1 MSSFQVKI
9 VGDFCN
15 KRCTYCRNRD
25 FSQNIATIMSSKK
38 LEELFKLL
46 KASLQNKVRVNWHGG
61 EPLLAG
67 KTFFNHI
74 IRLEKECPDKLWLN
88 AVQTN
93 ATLIDREWAE
103 FFHNNKFN
111 IGVSVD
117 GSEKT
122 HDVNR
127 IDASGRGTYKR
138 VIRGVNILRDY
149 GIYPSVICTVTK
161 KTKKDAKEMFLGL
174 VEAGFNNIAFN
185 AFYNTASE
193 HSSDVYGLTDGEWLS
208 FLVEIF
214 EAWIDLNNPA
224 VHVREVD
231 SALAWI
237 KSKSANCCMYKGTC
251 SQWLVIDYD
260 GEIYPCE
267 RLGKEI
273 HLGNIQS
280 LKTLKDIVSSP
291 VFFEW
296 EKSINILPVKCQGC
310 DFLSLCHNG
319 CVSHRQVVKGEEFP
333 LYTYC
338 ESRLGFDKYIR
349 SRLGLLKSEVLDH
362 EKP

>member
-25 FSQNIATIMSSKK
+25 FSQNVATVMSFKK
-38 LEELFKLL
+38 LKKLFMLL
-46 KASLQNKVRVNWHGG
+46 KVSPQNKVRVNWHGG

-67 KTFFNHI
+67 KTFFNNI
-74 IRLEKECPDKLWLN
+74 VDLEKECPDKLWLN

-93 ATLIDREWAE
+93 ATLVDSEWAS
-103 FFHNNKFN
+103 FFHDNEFH

-122 HDVNR
+122 HNVNR
-127 IDASGRGTYKR
+127 IDASGRGTYKK
-138 VIRGVNILRDY
+138 VMRGVNILRNHNVH
-149 GIYPSVICTVTK
+149 PSVICTVTK
-161 KTKKDAKEMFLGL
+161 KTTKDAKEMFLGL
-174 VEAGFNNIAFN
+174 VNTGFKNIAFN

-193 HSSDVYGLTDGEWLS
+193 GDGDVYGLADDEWLV

-214 EAWIDLNNPA
+214 EAWIDLNDPTIR
-224 VHVREVD
+224 VREID
-231 SALAWI
+231 SALAWV
-237 KSKSANCCMYKGTC
+237 KSKSANFCMYRGTC
-251 SQWLVIDYD
+251 HQWLVVDYD

-273 HLGNIQS
+273 HLGNLQS
-280 LKTLKDIVSSP
+280 LKTFEDVVCGPLFLEWKESVS
-291 VFFEW
+291 
-296 EKSINILPVKCQGC
+296 ILPVKCQGC
-310 DFLSLCHNG
+310 DFCSLCHNG
-319 CVSHRQVVKGEEFP
+319 CVSHRQAIKGEEAP

-338 ESRLGFDKYIR
+338 KSRLGFDNYIR
-349 SRLGLLKSEVLDH
+349 NRLGL
-362 EKP
+362 